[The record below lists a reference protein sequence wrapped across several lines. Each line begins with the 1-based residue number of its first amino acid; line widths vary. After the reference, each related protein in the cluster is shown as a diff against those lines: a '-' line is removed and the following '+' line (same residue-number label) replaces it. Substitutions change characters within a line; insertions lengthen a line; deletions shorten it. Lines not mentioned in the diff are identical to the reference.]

1 MAKDKTKTPISLS
14 NLEEFKNQLS
24 TVAISGSYKDLLN
37 IPATFTPSAH
47 NQASSTINAMTG
59 YTKPTSTSAI
69 AASDTLNAAI
79 GKIEKALDGK
89 QPIGS
94 YVTSSGTAAKASADA
109 NGNIIADTYVKSVSI
124 SGRTVTIT
132 KGNGSSETQTT
143 QDTTYTPGAGL
154 SLSGT
159 QFINTGVRSVVAG
172 ATPNI
177 LTINTGGTT
186 SSITINKV
194 DYAARAGLHTIKSS
208 NEINLDYSE
217 TSWTGAT
224 ELYFNYRGTSTDKK
238 VTNYRMW
245 NGAGSSGA
253 LANVTADTFVGKL
266 SGNATTATA
275 LANSRAIDGVNF
287 NGSSAISHYGTCS
300 TAAGTV
306 EKVVALSGF
315 TLVTGARVT
324 VKFTVTNTAASPT
337 LNVNSTGAKAIY
349 YRGAAIGAG
358 YLAAN
363 RTYEFIYNGT
373 QYELL
378 GDLNVNNLVTQ
389 TAVTDSSYTNY
400 RPLVWGA
407 SNSGTKGFTPSTV
420 TDGVFTCTGLYVQPS
435 SGLIHATTFEGA
447 LSGNATSATKAT
459 QDGNGATI
467 SSTYLKLAG
476 GTMTGDVYFPNSKG
490 IIQNQNS
497 TSNYTSAIR
506 WKKVADSYKAYLP
519 SVGCHNTGGDGTG
532 SITILPY
539 ETDADPWSGS
549 VGLFIAKNT
558 LKLDGT
564 SVSMAGHTHN
574 YAGSASA
581 GGPAT
586 SALTASKVNASI
598 AAGSAADIVYSTMA
612 GSDQFRIRVF
622 GDTDSGQVE
631 IATADNGTEPIYVRQ
646 YSGVFTTLTRS
657 ATLLDASG
665 NTSFPGTVTAPT
677 FKGALSGN
685 ATTATTATKANYINV
700 NTISAVSSLSSA
712 NNGWYTFSGTISGTS
727 GTWMITKMG
736 SLYTATN
743 VEDPRIMLNSND
755 LSTWVSPY
763 AYWHA

>member
-14 NLEEFKNQLS
+14 NLEEFKNQLA

-59 YTKPTSTSAI
+59 YAKPTSTSAI

-79 GKIEKALDGK
+79 GKIEKALDSK

-132 KGNGSSETQTT
+132 RGKGSSETQTT

-253 LANVTADTFVGKL
+253 LANVNADTFVGKL

-275 LANSRAIDGVNF
+275 LATSRAIDGVNF

-389 TAVTDSSYTNY
+389 TSVTDSSYTNY

-420 TDGVFTCTGLYVQPS
+420 TDSVFTCTGLYVQPS

-459 QDGNGATI
+459 QDGNGKVI
-467 SSTYLKLAG
+467 SSTYLPLIG
-476 GTMTGDVYFPNSKG
+476 GTLTGPLVINSSVNGNYNEGLRITRAENNWAG
-490 IIQNQNS
+490 ITFGS
-497 TSNYTSAIR
+497 
-506 WKKVADSYKAYLP
+506 
-519 SVGCHNTGGDGTG
+519 TG
-532 SITILPY
+532 SSGTP
-539 ETDADPWSGS
+539 TDGWFAATNPSKQFIISPDDSS
-549 VGLFIAKNT
+549 NTTGLTLNKGGNLLWRNT
-558 LKLDGT
+558 A
-564 SVSMAGHTHN
+564 VSLAGHTHN

-586 SALTASKVNASI
+586 SALTASQVKASVD
-598 AAGSAADIVYSTMA
+598 AGSAADIVYANMA
-612 GSDQFRIRVF
+612 ANDQFRIRIF
-622 GDTDSGQVE
+622 GDSDSGQVE
-631 IATADNGTEPIYVRQ
+631 IATADNGMEPIYVRQ
-646 YSGVFTTLTRS
+646 YSGVFTTLVHS

-685 ATTATTATKANYINV
+685 ASTATTATKANYVNI

-755 LSTWVSPY
+755 LTTWVSPY

>member
-14 NLEEFKNQLS
+14 NLEEFKNQLA

-37 IPATFTPSAH
+37 IPASFTPSAH

-94 YVTSSGTAAKASADA
+94 YVTSSGTAAKATADA
-109 NGNIIADTYVKSVSI
+109 NGNVIADTYVKSVSI

-194 DYAARAGLHTIKSS
+194 DYAARAGLHTITS

-217 TSWTGAT
+217 TNWTGAT

-245 NGAGSSGA
+245 NGAGSGGA

-266 SGNATTATA
+266 SGNATTATT
-275 LANSRAIDGVNF
+275 LATSKAIDGVNF
-287 NGSSAISHYGTCS
+287 NGSAAISHYGTCS

-349 YRGAAIGAG
+349 YRGAAIDAG

-407 SNSGTKGFTPSTV
+407 SNSGIKGFTPTTV
-420 TDGVFTCTGLYVQPS
+420 TDSVFTCTGLYVQPS

-476 GTMTGDVYFPNSKG
+476 GTMTGDVFFPSSKG
-490 IIQNQNS
+490 VVQNQQS
-497 TSNYTSAIR
+497 TSDYTSAIR
-506 WKKVADSYKAYLP
+506 WKKVADSYKTHLP
-519 SVGCHNTGGDGTG
+519 SIGCHNTGGDGTG

-539 ETDADPWSGS
+539 ETDSDPWSGS

-564 SVSMAGHTHN
+564 PVSMAGHTHN

-586 SALTASKVNASI
+586 SALTASKVNASV
-598 AAGSAADIVYSTMA
+598 ATGSAADIVYSTMG

-622 GDTDSGQVE
+622 GDSDSGQVE
-631 IATADNGTEPIYVRQ
+631 IATADNGMEPIYVRQ
-646 YSGVFTTLTRS
+646 YSGVFTTLVHS

>member
-14 NLEEFKNQLS
+14 NLEEFKNQLA

-59 YTKPTSTSAI
+59 YAKPTSTSAI

-217 TSWTGAT
+217 TSWTGAA

-275 LANSRAIDGVNF
+275 LATSRAIDGVNF

-349 YRGAAIGAG
+349 YRGTAIGAG

-459 QDGNGATI
+459 QDGNGKVI
-467 SSTYLKLAG
+467 SSTYLPLIG
-476 GTMTGDVYFPNSKG
+476 GTLTGPLVINSSVNGNYNEGLRITRAENNWAG
-490 IIQNQNS
+490 ITFGS
-497 TSNYTSAIR
+497 
-506 WKKVADSYKAYLP
+506 
-519 SVGCHNTGGDGTG
+519 TG
-532 SITILPY
+532 SSGTP
-539 ETDADPWSGS
+539 TDGWFAATNPSKQFIISPDDSS
-549 VGLFIAKNT
+549 NTTGLTLNKGGNLLWRNT
-558 LKLDGT
+558 A
-564 SVSMAGHTHN
+564 VSLAGHTHN

-586 SALTASKVNASI
+586 SALTASQVKASVD
-598 AAGSAADIVYSTMA
+598 AGSAADIVYANMA
-612 GSDQFRIRVF
+612 ANDQFRIRIF
-622 GDTDSGQVE
+622 GDSDSGQVE
-631 IATADNGTEPIYVRQ
+631 IATADNGMEPIYVRQ
-646 YSGVFTTLTRS
+646 YSGVFTTLVHS

-685 ATTATTATKANYINV
+685 ASTATTATKANYVNI

-755 LSTWVSPY
+755 LTTWVSPY

>member
-14 NLEEFKNQLS
+14 NLEEFMNQLA

-59 YTKPTSTSAI
+59 YVKPTSTSAI

-143 QDTTYTPGAGL
+143 QDTTYTPGSGL

-275 LANSRAIDGVNF
+275 LATSRAIDGINF

-407 SNSGTKGFTPSTV
+407 SNSGTKGFNPSTV
-420 TDGVFTCTGLYVQPS
+420 TDSVFTCTGLYVQPS

-459 QDGNGATI
+459 QDGNGKVI
-467 SSTYLKLAG
+467 SSTYLPLVG
-476 GTMTGDVYFPNSKG
+476 GTLTGPLVINSSVNGNYNEGLRITRAGNSWAG
-490 IIQNQNS
+490 ITFGS
-497 TSNYTSAIR
+497 
-506 WKKVADSYKAYLP
+506 
-519 SVGCHNTGGDGTG
+519 TG
-532 SITILPY
+532 SSGTP
-539 ETDADPWSGS
+539 TDGWFAATNPNKQFIISPDNSS
-549 VGLFIAKNT
+549 NTTGLTLNKDGNLLWRNT
-558 LKLDGT
+558 V
-564 SVSMAGHTHN
+564 VSLNGHTHN

-586 SALTASKVNASI
+586 SALTASKVNASV

>member
-14 NLEEFKNQLS
+14 NLEEFKNQLA

-59 YTKPTSTSAI
+59 YAKPTSTSAI

-266 SGNATTATA
+266 SRNATTATT
-275 LANSRAIDGVNF
+275 LATSRAIDGVNF
-287 NGSSAISHYGTCS
+287 NGSAAISHYGTCS

-306 EKVVALSGF
+306 EKAVALSGF

-324 VKFTVTNTAASPT
+324 VKFTATNTAASPT

-389 TAVTDSSYTNY
+389 TSVTDSSYTNY

-420 TDGVFTCTGLYVQPS
+420 TDSVFTCTGLYVQPS
-435 SGLIHATTFEGA
+435 SGLIHATTFEGT

-459 QDGNGATI
+459 QDGNGKVI
-467 SSTYLKLAG
+467 SSTYLPLAG
-476 GTMTGDVYFPNSKG
+476 GTLTGPLVINSSVNGNYNEGLRITRAENNWAG
-490 IIQNQNS
+490 ITFGS
-497 TSNYTSAIR
+497 
-506 WKKVADSYKAYLP
+506 
-519 SVGCHNTGGDGTG
+519 TG
-532 SITILPY
+532 SSGTP
-539 ETDADPWSGS
+539 TDGWFAATNPSKQFIISPNDSS
-549 VGLFIAKNT
+549 NTTGLTLNKGGNLLWRNT
-558 LKLDGT
+558 A
-564 SVSMAGHTHN
+564 VSLAGHTHN

-586 SALTASKVNASI
+586 SALTASQVKASVD
-598 AAGSAADIVYSTMA
+598 AGSAADIVYANMA
-612 GSDQFRIRVF
+612 ANDQFRIRIF
-622 GDTDSGQVE
+622 GDSDSGQVE
-631 IATADNGTEPIYVRQ
+631 IATADNGMEPIYVRQ
-646 YSGVFTTLTRS
+646 YSGVFTTLVHS

-685 ATTATTATKANYINV
+685 ASTATTATKANYVNI

>member
-14 NLEEFKNQLS
+14 NLEDFKNQLA

-59 YTKPTSTSAI
+59 YAKPTSTSAI

-275 LANSRAIDGVNF
+275 LATSRAIDGVNF

-389 TAVTDSSYTNY
+389 TSVTDSSYTNY

-407 SNSGTKGFTPSTV
+407 ANSGTKGFTPSTV
-420 TDGVFTCTGLYVQPS
+420 TDSVFTCTGLYVQPS

-459 QDGNGATI
+459 QDGNGKVI
-467 SSTYLKLAG
+467 SSTYLPLIG
-476 GTMTGDVYFPNSKG
+476 GTLTGPLVINSSVNGNYNEGLRITRAGNSWAG
-490 IIQNQNS
+490 ITFGS
-497 TSNYTSAIR
+497 
-506 WKKVADSYKAYLP
+506 
-519 SVGCHNTGGDGTG
+519 TG
-532 SITILPY
+532 SSGTP
-539 ETDADPWSGS
+539 TDGWFAATNPSKQFIISPDDSS
-549 VGLFIAKNT
+549 NTTGLTLNKGGNLLWRNT
-558 LKLDGT
+558 A
-564 SVSMAGHTHN
+564 VSLAGHTHN

-586 SALTASKVNASI
+586 SALTASQVKASVD
-598 AAGSAADIVYSTMA
+598 AGSAADIVYANMA
-612 GSDQFRIRVF
+612 ANDQFRIRIF
-622 GDTDSGQVE
+622 GDSDSGQVE
-631 IATADNGTEPIYVRQ
+631 IATADNGMEPIYVRQ
-646 YSGVFTTLTRS
+646 YSGVFTTLVHS

-665 NTSFPGTVTAPT
+665 NTSFPGTVTAPM

-685 ATTATTATKANYINV
+685 ASTATTATKANYINI